1 MTDARPPLN
10 KGAPAAPGDRLPAGT
25 RWGGTRRPYCPSA
38 CVRVMQ
44 ITFDQPGDPFQD
56 RRLNRAQ
63 VVTPGQ
69 GDAEKSTR
77 PRRQCGDLL
86 NRCRSNAPPPERTL
100 VQVPNCRIKSYN
112 SLTGAG
118 LIRSLRWRVRAA
130 LAAENKLL
138 SFGPGRSVRL
148 RSRAYPLPASALSW
162 RDRARHS
169 RWRSQHR

>member
-1 MTDARPPLN
+1 
-10 KGAPAAPGDRLPAGT
+10 
-25 RWGGTRRPYCPSA
+25 
-38 CVRVMQ
+38 MQ
-44 ITFDQPGDPFQD
+44 ITFDRPGDPFQD

-100 VQVPNCRIKSYN
+100 VQVPNCRIESYN

-118 LIRSLRWRVRAA
+118 LIRSLRQRVRPA
-130 LAAENKLL
+130 LGQKTN
-138 SFGPGRSVRL
+138 
-148 RSRAYPLPASALSW
+148 RSRLGRDDRSGSEVGLIRYRHRRILGEIAPVIAVGVLSTGDFWPLPQ
-162 RDRARHS
+162 RDQRRPIDHAR
-169 RWRSQHR
+169 RPGHREDAFVLDT